1 MPTCGGYATCL
12 PVPECNCDCTQHQ
25 LGDMN
30 SDGVPD
36 VFDVIY
42 LIDYVFSGGVAPPK
56 DALCPHI
63 NRSDVNCDGVADV
76 FDVIGL
82 IDFVFSGGKAPCDP
96 CLCSPYPTNCPP
108 W

>member
-1 MPTCGGYATCL
+1 
-12 PVPECNCDCTQHQ
+12 
-25 LGDMN
+25 MN